1 MSGRKTLALFYE
13 YFRID
18 KPIVNTLVLQGLY
31 KICYAQ
37 FTDRNLV
44 GSWEAWKEVVR
55 KLGTLITIEVLTQEL
70 VRHLSD
76 SPKLLKDEMRAFKS
90 AEPNPGKW
98 KWDDV
103 ARIVTAKIREQE
115 VQMRTDQQWQNG
127 PPGQGGVRRPVPGH
141 LPQGKVLAQIGRKL
155 ISNIC
160 LR

>member
-18 KPIVNTLVLQGLY
+18 KPIVNTLALQGLY

-44 GSWEAWKEVVR
+44 GFWEAWKEVVR

-90 AEPNPGKW
+90 AEPNP
-98 KWDDV
+98 
-103 ARIVTAKIREQE
+103 E
-115 VQMRTDQQWQNG
+115 NG
-127 PPGQGGVRRPVPGH
+127 SGTM
-141 LPQGKVLAQIGRKL
+141 
-155 ISNIC
+155 
-160 LR
+160 